1 VTAVLANNFE
11 DLVVTAE
18 GYAELRA
25 ELEALRT
32 DGRRE
37 LRERL
42 EEARADGNL
51 EDNPALYDV
60 LEEQAQLERR
70 IAALESRVAAA
81 RVVEPAADG
90 TAGIGSY
97 VRVRDAE
104 TGETEEYELVGPPQA
119 DLANGRLS
127 TSAPA
132 GRALCGRQRGETVE
146 FETPRGRR
154 RLEVLDVRAARS
166 ERRAA

>member
-1 VTAVLANNFE
+1 MSALPPNNFE
-11 DLVVTAE
+11 DLAVTAD
-18 GYAELRA
+18 GYSELRA

-32 DGRRE
+32 DGRHE
-37 LRERL
+37 VSQLL
-42 EEARADGNL
+42 QEARADGNL
-51 EDNPALYDV
+51 ADNPVLYDV

-70 IAALESRVAAA
+70 IATLEAQVAVA

-90 TAGIGSY
+90 TAGIGSQ
-97 VRVRDAE
+97 VCVRDVE
-104 TGETEEYELVGPPQA
+104 TGEVEAYELVSAVEA

-127 TSAPA
+127 IGAPV
-132 GRALCGRQRGETVE
+132 GRAVVGRRRGDVVE

-154 RLEVLDVRAARS
+154 RLEILDVGTARA